1 MPENINRNEVQ
12 TLVKNG
18 AQVVE
23 ILGPKE
29 YAWAHLPQAIN
40 IPLWHLKPDRTAEL
54 KRDASLIVY
63 CNDYQ

>member
-18 AQVVE
+18 AQLVE
-23 ILGPKE
+23 VLGRSE
-29 YAWAHLPQAIN
+29 FEWAHIPEAIN
-40 IPLWHLKPDRTAEL
+40 IPLWQLKPETIVEL
-54 KRDASLIVY
+54 KRDVSVIVY

>member
-1 MPENINRNEVQ
+1 MPESINRNEVQ
-12 TLVKNG
+12 TLIKNG

-23 ILGPKE
+23 VLGPKE

-40 IPLWHLKPDRTAEL
+40 IPLWHFNPDRTAAL
-54 KRDASLIVY
+54 KRDGSIIVY